1 MTAHHEH
8 TPGANLSP
16 DGLARKQ
23 AILAQLEPT
32 VRRRGRR
39 RTARRAGLAA
49 TPLAL
54 LAAAWLLTTSRNP
67 SPTPDSPPA
76 IARTDPPE
84 PAPTPDRTPPA
95 PTDAP
100 TDTLTPPPPRVVYVA
115 NDPRALDRFA
125 APTTATRVQ
134 RLTDEQLLAE
144 LDARGIPAGLIR
156 TEHRVR
162 LAFHNTTILADNRT
176 P

>member
-1 MTAHHEH
+1 MTGRHEH
-8 TPGANLSP
+8 ARGAHLSP

-23 AILAQLEPT
+23 AMLAQLEPA

-39 RTARRAGLAA
+39 RTARRLGLAA

-54 LAAAWLLTTSRNP
+54 LAVAWLLITSRT
-67 SPTPDSPPA
+67 TPPIPVSPPA
-76 IARTDPPE
+76 IARTDPSETTTAPRPDRTE
-84 PAPTPDRTPPA
+84 PAPTEV
-95 PTDAP
+95 
-100 TDTLTPPPPRVVYVA
+100 LNPPPPRVVYVA

-125 APTTATRVQ
+125 APPTATRVQ

-144 LDARGIPAGLIR
+144 LDALGMPAGIIR
-156 TEHRVR
+156 TEQRVR
-162 LAFHNTTILADNRT
+162 LAFHTAPTLADNRT